1 MMAATIQ
8 KEPAQAQSMPRKL
21 SGLSMPPSR
30 EVKPAP
36 DRFRNDEDA
45 DPNVSDPL
53 GLAQVHI

>member
-1 MMAATIQ
+1 MAATIQ
-8 KEPAQAQSMPRKL
+8 KEPAQAQSMPGF
-21 SGLSMPPSR
+21 GLPMPPSR

-45 DPNVSDPL
+45 EPNVSDPL